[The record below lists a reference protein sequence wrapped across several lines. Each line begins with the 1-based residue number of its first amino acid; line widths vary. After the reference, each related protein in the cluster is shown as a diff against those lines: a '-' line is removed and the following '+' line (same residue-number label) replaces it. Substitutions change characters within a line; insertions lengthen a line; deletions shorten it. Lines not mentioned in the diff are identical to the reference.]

1 MSRELNSAQIWSQA
15 PLANRTASVIRSRQ
29 TVNTTVSVA
38 NAFTGNKDVTITA
51 VTDTA
56 KCVVILMLAGASDSG
71 VNAGVGSRFSIVAAP
86 TLTSTTNLRWVIAGN
101 SSEGESYFWSSVQI
115 VEFY

>member
-1 MSRELNSAQIWSQA
+1 MSRELNPAQIWSQA

-38 NAFTGNKDVTITA
+38 NGFTGDKDITITA
-51 VTDTA
+51 VTNTA
-56 KCVVILMLAGASDSG
+56 KCVLIQMLSG
-71 VNAGVGSRFSIVAAP
+71 DGRNGGTSGYFSI
-86 TLTSTTNLRWVIAGN
+86 TLSPALTTTTNLRWEVNAN
-101 SSEGESYFWSSVQI
+101 SSNGASSFYSSVQI

>member
-1 MSRELNSAQIWSQA
+1 MSRELNPAQIWSQA

-29 TVNTTVSVA
+29 TVNTTVAVA
-38 NAFTGNKDVTITA
+38 DGFAGNKDITITA

-56 KCVVILMLAGASDSG
+56 KCVVILMLSG
-71 VNAGVGSRFSIVAAP
+71 DGRNGGTSGKFGIAAAP
-86 TLTSTTNLRWVIAGN
+86 TVTSTTNLRWVVSSN
-101 SSEGESYFWSSVQI
+101 SVQGDSSFNSSVQI

>member
-1 MSRELNSAQIWSQA
+1 MSRELNPAQIWSQA

-29 TVNTTVSVA
+29 TVNTTVSVTS
-38 NAFTGNKDVTITA
+38 AFTGNKDITITA

-56 KCVVILMLAGASDSG
+56 KCVLILMLSG
-71 VNAGVGSRFSIVAAP
+71 DGLNKGVSGNFLIIAAP
-86 TLTSTTNLRWVIAGN
+86 TLTSTTNLRWVISAN
-101 SSEGESYFWSSVQI
+101 SSSGDGTLYSSAQI

>member
-1 MSRELNSAQIWSQA
+1 MSRELNPAQIWSQA

-29 TVNTTVSVA
+29 TVNTTVAVA
-38 NAFTGNKDVTITA
+38 NAFTGNKDITITA

-56 KCVVILMLAGASDSG
+56 KCVVILQLSG
-71 VNAGVGSRFSIVAAP
+71 DGRNGDVSGRFSITSSP
-86 TLTSTTNLRWVIAGN
+86 TLTTTTNLRWVIASN
-101 SSEGESYFWSSVQI
+101 SSNGDSTLYSSVQI

>member
-1 MSRELNSAQIWSQA
+1 
-15 PLANRTASVIRSRQ
+15 VIRSRQ

-38 NAFTGNKDVTITA
+38 SAFTGNKDITITA

-56 KCVVILMLAGASDSG
+56 KCVVILMLSG
-71 VNAGVGSRFSIVAAP
+71 DGINLGTTSRFTIVLSP
-86 TLTSTTNLRWVIAGN
+86 TLTSTTNLRWVINSNSGN
-101 SSEGESYFWSSVQI
+101 GDSYLYSSVQI

>member
-1 MSRELNSAQIWSQA
+1 MSRELNPAQIWSQA

-29 TVNTTVSVA
+29 TVNTTVAVA
-38 NAFTGNKDVTITA
+38 NTFTGNKDITITA

-56 KCVVILMLAGASDSG
+56 KCVVILMLSG
-71 VNAGVGSRFSIVAAP
+71 DGLNKGVPSYYSILAAP
-86 TLTSTTNLRWVIAGN
+86 TVTSTTNLRWVIAGN
-101 SSEGESYFWSSVQI
+101 SSNGDSTLYSSVQI